1 MLTWLLSLGR
11 APARKGRHGGGAG
24 AVARHERA
32 VDVAVGA
39 PPARL
44 FRRRAAAAAAAA
56 AEPVPGDAII
66 ITRGV
71 VVCPAG
77 AVVAADGP
85 LITLYSFP
93 TF

>member
-1 MLTWLLSLGR
+1 MR
-11 APARKGRHGGGAG
+11 
-24 AVARHERA
+24 
-32 VDVAVGA
+32 GA
-39 PPARL
+39 PPGPL

-56 AEPVPGDAII
+56 AEPVPGDAI